1 MKKFLAMLTVLGV
14 SIVSLAQTKGRVAGT
29 VEDGNQ
35 KTIESATIALLRGKD
50 SSVAKVAAADKN
62 GKFEFENV
70 AEGKYLVGITAVGH
84 KKGFSN
90 TFEISS
96 ANSSIELKTI
106 SLVPQET
113 ALMGVT
119 VAAKK
124 PLIEQRIDRTIVNVE
139 ASVTN
144 VGNSALEVLEK
155 SPGISVDKDGNISL
169 KGKQGVLVLVDGR
182 PTQLGGADLANLLRS
197 MNANQLDQIE
207 IMTNPPAKYDAA
219 GNAGIINI
227 KTKKNKQVGY
237 NGSVNASYGQGILP
251 KFNEGL
257 NFNYRQGKWNLF
269 TNLSHGYRENRNQLD
284 IQRNF
289 LEKNTKAILTHFD
302 QQARMQNERT
312 SYNAKVGADF
322 FAGKNTT
329 LGVVVSGFSAPSS
342 FVNRNLIDISDAN
355 GNITSQT
362 RALSKQNETWKNY
375 STNFNLRQVL
385 DSTGKELTADLD
397 YVKYDANNN
406 QSLSNYYY
414 TAGGDP
420 KQKGDTL
427 YGRLPQLIDIY
438 SGRVDYTMPLKGGSR
453 FEAGLK
459 TSYVKTDNNAIYDT
473 VNNSVSV

>member
-14 SIVSLAQTKGRVAGT
+14 SIVSLAQTKGRVTGT

-90 TFEISS
+90 TFEINS

-106 SLVPQET
+106 SLVPQEK

-139 ASVTN
+139 AAITN
-144 VGNSALEVLEK
+144 VGASALEVLEK

-169 KGKQGVLVLVDGR
+169 KGKEGVLVLIDGR
-182 PTQLGGADLANLLRS
+182 QTQLSGAELANFLRNMTAS
-197 MNANQLDQIE
+197 QLDQIE

-237 NGSVNASYGQGILP
+237 NGSFNASYGQGNLP
-251 KFNEGL
+251 KFNEGF

-269 TNLSHGYRENRNQLD
+269 TNLSHGYRERNNKID

-289 LEKNTKAILTHFD
+289 LHETTKEVVSYFD
-302 QQARMQNERT
+302 QQARMKNSGS
-312 SYNAKVGADF
+312 SYNGKFGADY

-329 LGVVVSGFSAPSS
+329 VGVVVSGFSGPNH
-342 FVNRNLIDISDAN
+342 FINRNHTNIYDN
-355 GNITSQT
+355 VGNLLSQT
-362 RALSKQNETWKNY
+362 KAISMQDESWKNL
-375 STNFNLRQVL
+375 ST
-385 DSTGKELTADLD
+385 
-397 YVKYDANNN
+397 
-406 QSLSNYYY
+406 
-414 TAGGDP
+414 
-420 KQKGDTL
+420 
-427 YGRLPQLIDIY
+427 
-438 SGRVDYTMPLKGGSR
+438 
-453 FEAGLK
+453 
-459 TSYVKTDNNAIYDT
+459 
-473 VNNSVSV
+473 

>member
-144 VGNSALEVLEK
+144 VGSSALEVLEK

-169 KGKQGVLVLVDGR
+169 KGKQGVMVLVDGR
-182 PTQLGGADLANLLRS
+182 PTQLSGSDLANLLRN
-197 MNANQLDQIE
+197 MNANQLDQVE

-219 GNAGIINI
+219 GNAGVINL
-227 KTKKNKQVGY
+227 KTKKNKQFGY
-237 NGSVNASYGQGILP
+237 NGSATVGYGQWKYP
-251 KFNEGL
+251 KFNESV
-257 NFNYRQGKWNLF
+257 NFNLRKNKVNFF
-269 TNLSHGYRENRNQLD
+269 TNLGHNYGESFGNLA
-284 IQRNF
+284 IKRNF
-289 LEKNTKAILTHFD
+289 REKDTKSLISSFD
-302 QQARMQNERT
+302 QETKRKNNSNT
-312 SYNAKVGADF
+312 FNGKVGMDY

-329 LGVVVSGFSAPSS
+329 FGFVVTGFTSDQ
-342 FVNRNLIDISDAN
+342 NRTNSTYT
-355 GNITSQT
+355 NIFETKT
-362 RALSKQNETWKNY
+362 RTLSKQSGVSSEEQEWKNF
-375 STNFNLRQVL
+375 STNLNFRQVL
-385 DSTGKELTADLD
+385 DTTGEELTADLD
-397 YVKYDANNN
+397 FIRYN
-406 QSLSNYYY
+406 S
-414 TAGGDP
+414 
-420 KQKGDTL
+420 
-427 YGRLPQLIDIY
+427 
-438 SGRVDYTMPLKGGSR
+438 
-453 FEAGLK
+453 
-459 TSYVKTDNNAIYDT
+459 NNATSLLNFYFD
-473 VNNSVSV
+473 

>member
-155 SPGISVDKDGNISL
+155 SPGVSVDRDGNISL
-169 KGKQGVLVLVDGR
+169 KGKEGVLVMVDGR
-182 PTQLGGADLANLLRS
+182 PTQLGGADLANLLRNMS
-197 MNANQLDQIE
+197 SNQLDQIE
-207 IMTNPPAKYDAA
+207 IMTNPPARYDAA
-219 GNAGIINI
+219 GNAGVINI
-227 KTKKNKQVGY
+227 KTKKTITAGM
-237 NGSVNASYGQGILP
+237 NGTASVAYSQGRYP
-251 KFNEGL
+251 KTTEAF
-257 NFNYRQGKWNLF
+257 NFNYREGKVNLF
-269 TNLSHGYRENRNQLD
+269 TNLSHNYQKRFMTLNLD
-284 IQRNF
+284 RKIFNS
-289 LEKNTKAILTHFD
+289 NT
-302 QQARMQNERT
+302 
-312 SYNAKVGADF
+312 
-322 FAGKNTT
+322 
-329 LGVVVSGFSAPSS
+329 
-342 FVNRNLIDISDAN
+342 
-355 GNITSQT
+355 
-362 RALSKQNETWKNY
+362 
-375 STNFNLRQVL
+375 
-385 DSTGKELTADLD
+385 
-397 YVKYDANNN
+397 
-406 QSLSNYYY
+406 
-414 TAGGDP
+414 
-420 KQKGDTL
+420 
-427 YGRLPQLIDIY
+427 
-438 SGRVDYTMPLKGGSR
+438 
-453 FEAGLK
+453 
-459 TSYVKTDNNAIYDT
+459 
-473 VNNSVSV
+473 